1 MGPNGLLRMNTSI
14 FNNKE
19 MHETSKYSIVDL
31 LECLYD
37 LSVFIS
43 TNLQPNRLECFD
55 VEALK
60 TIVPYEA

>member
-1 MGPNGLLRMNTSI
+1 MNLAI
-14 FNNKE
+14 WNNRDVHQTTE
-19 MHETSKYSIVDL
+19 YSII
-31 LECLYD
+31 EIMPCLYD

-60 TIVPYEA
+60 QVVIYDS

>member
-1 MGPNGLLRMNTSI
+1 MGTNGLLRLNTDI
-14 FNNKE
+14 WNNRTV
-19 MHETSKYSIVDL
+19 HDLTSYSIQDL
-31 LECLYD
+31 IECLYD

-60 TIVPYEA
+60 TIQQYDA